1 MEEQVFR
8 QNKRRNT
15 LPFNNTRTLKGPL
28 LFDKDLVTVNNAI
41 VDGWQEIRG
50 EATNFHT
57 LTSCKSVV
65 YLLKGRVHGLA
76 HAHESKCCFF
86 ARARC
91 SEHTSNI
98 VS

>member
-1 MEEQVFR
+1 MLCALWSGSVDKIVRCDQAVQVIYYNV
-8 QNKRRNT
+8 Q
-15 LPFNNTRTLKGPL
+15 G
-28 LFDKDLVTVNNAI
+28 
-41 VDGWQEIRG
+41 G
-50 EATNFHT
+50 
-57 LTSCKSVV
+57 
-65 YLLKGRVHGLA
+65 LKGRVHGLA